1 MYKMTRKQEGSEQN
15 NVYKL
20 DRLSSSVD
28 YYCIQKK
35 SKTVIFWTPLCQGPH
50 QTDILQTKHKL
61 CPLAILGGHF
71 KTFKKQFT
79 ISGTKRVK
87 LLTICKSSGV

>member
-35 SKTVIFWTPLCQGPH
+35 V
-50 QTDILQTKHKL
+50 
-61 CPLAILGGHF
+61 
-71 KTFKKQFT
+71 KQLFFELRYVKVH
-79 ISGTKRVK
+79 TKRIFYKQNINFV
-87 LLTICKSSGV
+87 LWQF